1 MLTSLWTY
9 SKIQKFSY
17 SKIFVKRHLR
27 KNLKPKFV
35 IACHAP
41 ATSPYPTKMHWNF
54 KSYEITCVLL
64 SVVMTNA
71 RRAPAYIPRHA
82 IRIPICPAFSCAML
96 VVRGFFSFVFG
107 IPVQETKKSGF
118 QILWCCYIWSPPQ
131 NLDLPGQVLRH
142 LHRKLDVKHA
152 IFTTCVSVYET
163 FHSARSA
170 RGRAHQLNPSASR
183 IASIGIWVIPLL
195 AWLLQNV
202 FAAAAWQGLHFSKL

>member
-1 MLTSLWTY
+1 MPCASHATTSYKNVL
-9 SKIQKFSY
+9 KFQ
-17 SKIFVKRHLR
+17 
-27 KNLKPKFV
+27 NLMKLHVFN
-35 IACHAP
+35 I
-41 ATSPYPTKMHWNF
+41 
-54 KSYEITCVLL
+54 L

-163 FHSARSA
+163 LHSARSA
-170 RGRAHQLNPSASR
+170 RGRAHQLNFFFRQSDSKHWYLSDPFV
-183 IASIGIWVIPLL
+183 GL
-195 AWLLQNV
+195 
-202 FAAAAWQGLHFSKL
+202 AAAKCVRCCSLARFAFFQIVIKSLFKQVRKTLQKRMA